1 MLKRVLLSVAFVGSV
16 SLPLTAQQP
25 DPQCAPGSS
34 VTSVN
39 YYTSDA
45 CQKAIDLF
53 KYMAPQLGI
62 SLTGG
67 NALLG
72 TGGTVGG
79 LGHFRVEAR
88 ASGLWGSVPQVQNSN
103 VQPQPGPYV
112 ASNYST
118 KSQVLGLPAVNAEI
132 GLFKGLNLGITHFG
146 GIDALVTASYIPN
159 VSASGVDVSTTG
171 SNLKFGGGA
180 RIGLLEE
187 GLLWPGIGFTYMRRD
202 LPTIN
207 VVGSVPTPPGT
218 TSLRVDNLDEK
229 TTAWRLVANKNLILI
244 NIAAGV
250 GQDKYESSADV
261 SATVNFAG
269 ASGSRAPVLM
279 KQNLTRT
286 NYFADVSLNLLLLKL
301 IGEIGMTHGGTITT
315 YNKFDTK
322 PDASRLFGSVGLRF
336 DFPPF

>member
-1 MLKRVLLSVAFVGSV
+1 MLKRVLVAACVGSMA
-16 SLPLTAQQP
+16 LPLGAQQP
-25 DPQCAPGSS
+25 DAQCAPGTS
-34 VTSVN
+34 VTNVN

-79 LGHFRVEAR
+79 LGHFRLEAR
-88 ASGLWGSVPQVQNSN
+88 ANGLWGSVPQVQNSN
-103 VQPQPGPYV
+103 VQPQAGPYV
-112 ASNYST
+112 SSRYST

-132 GLFKGLNLGITHFG
+132 GLFKGLNLGITRVG
-146 GIDALVTASYIPN
+146 GIDALVTASYVPDVN
-159 VSASGVDVSTTG
+159 ASGVSVTTTG

-187 GLLWPGIGFTYMRRD
+187 GLLWPGVGFTYMRRD

-218 TSLRVDNLDEK
+218 TSLRVDNLDES
-229 TTAWRLVANKNLILI
+229 TRAWRLVASKNLLLLDV
-244 NIAAGV
+244 AAGV

-269 ASGSRAPVLM
+269 AQGSRAPVKM
-279 KQNLTRT
+279 SQTLTRT
-286 NYFADVSLNLLLLKL
+286 NYFADLTLNLLVLKL
-301 IGEIGMTHGGTITT
+301 IGEIGMVKGGTINT
-315 YNKFDTK
+315 YNTFDKK